1 MAGGRP
7 NRKQLV
13 QQLARQRKKIQHRY
27 QQRHGH
33 CQQLLPSSSS
43 ATPPDQSDD
52 GELTPR
58 TTPTPNQPFQM
69 SNEMV
74 DEAILRASIDR
85 LQSLL
90 PSRKGEVNKPP
101 NPNKFPKTR
110 VNDIPFLSNKPKVP
124 WFIEGNDPVSLSDE
138 LRMFAAYVSVSSLS
152 FPPHPSA
159 KHP

>member
-1 MAGGRP
+1 MAGGGKP

-27 QQRHGH
+27 QQRHG
-33 CQQLLPSSSS
+33 QNSSPSA
-43 ATPPDQSDD
+43 ATT
-52 GELTPR
+52 LTDHHG
-58 TTPTPNQPFQM
+58 TTTTPNQPYTMM

-74 DEAILRASIDR
+74 DEAILRSSIDR

-110 VNDIPFLSNKPKVP
+110 VNDIPFISNKPTVP

-138 LRMFAAYVSVSSLS
+138 LSMFAAYVSVSLTL
-152 FPPHPSA
+152 FCLCVHA
-159 KHP
+159 D